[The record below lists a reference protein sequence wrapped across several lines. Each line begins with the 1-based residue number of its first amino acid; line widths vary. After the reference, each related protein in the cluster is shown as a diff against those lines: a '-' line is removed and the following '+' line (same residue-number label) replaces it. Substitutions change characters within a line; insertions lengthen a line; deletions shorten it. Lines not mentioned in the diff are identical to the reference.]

1 MSKSNGKAPYMYRSA
16 AGRVPHSEGPPPSS
30 FARAAATR
38 RHIRAAASRR
48 GQAVELSAAWAL
60 A

>member
-1 MSKSNGKAPYMYRSA
+1 MSKSKGKAPYIYRSA
-16 AGRVPHSEGPPPSS
+16 AGRVPHSEGPPSLL
-30 FARAAATR
+30 FARAAVTR
-38 RHIRAAASRR
+38 RHIRAASSRR